1 MHTSFMLSPNLKSI
15 HNSSSPADDDKYD
28 DEESDNDD
36 KEADHDVPGSTC
48 TQALCYLLISSPCMI
63 HTSRGL

>member
-1 MHTSFMLSPNLKSI
+1 MMMSKRIIMNKHY
-15 HNSSSPADDDKYD
+15 DDKYD

-36 KEADHDVPGSTC
+36 KEADHDVAGSTC